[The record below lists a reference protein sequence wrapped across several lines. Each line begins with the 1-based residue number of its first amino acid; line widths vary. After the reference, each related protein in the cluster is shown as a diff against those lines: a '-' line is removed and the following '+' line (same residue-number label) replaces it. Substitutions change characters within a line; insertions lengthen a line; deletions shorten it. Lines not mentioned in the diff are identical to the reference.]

1 MITQQFSEK
10 GAAYLHKLC
19 LEIPNR
25 RVGSRGNQEA
35 TGFFADVIGS
45 FGFEVEMPEFACV
58 DWIQEGA
65 QLMINGASFDV
76 HASPYSL
83 GFQARAPLVAAS
95 TLDELQRLECSGK
108 ILLLRGDLT
117 REHLMPKN
125 FTFYNPEEHQRIIS
139 LLEAK
144 QPRAIIAATSRD
156 PGMAGGMYPFPLIED
171 GDFDIPSVYMK
182 DVDGRRLA
190 GHTGEQVYLESRATR
205 IPAKGC
211 NVVARKGLD
220 PDRKVVLFAH
230 IDAKIGTPGAIDNAS
245 GIVTLLL
252 LAELL
257 ADYAGELSIEI
268 VALNGEDYYS
278 APGEMLFLNRNA
290 GKFEHILLGVNL
302 DGAGYRRGKT
312 AYSLYDPPVEIAEV
326 IHAVFA
332 GYASMVEGE
341 QWYQSDHSLFVMN
354 NRPAL
359 AITSDAFME
368 LSTQITHTPEDR
380 PEIVDVEKL
389 VDIAF
394 ALKEVLL
401 RLDRTLTN
409 AEKHGARI

>member
-1 MITQQFSEK
+1 MITHQLSTK
-10 GAAYLHKLC
+10 AGAYLRKLC

-35 TGFFADVIGS
+35 TGFFAGVLAS
-45 FGFEVEMPEFACV
+45 YEFAVESPQFDCM
-58 DWIQEGA
+58 DWAQEGA
-65 QLMINGASFDV
+65 RLTVAGAAFEV
-76 HASPYSL
+76 QPSPYSL
-83 GFQARAPLVAAS
+83 GCRARAPLVAAS
-95 TLDELQRLECSGK
+95 TLDQLQALECSDK

-125 FTFYNPEEHQRIIS
+125 FTFYNPEEHQRIIR
-139 LLEAK
+139 LLENS
-144 QPRAIIAATSRD
+144 QPQAIIAATSRD
-156 PGMAGGMYPFPLIED
+156 PGMAGAMYPFPLIED

-182 DVDGRRLA
+182 DLDGDRLF
-190 GHTGEQVYLESRATR
+190 GHAGEQVYLESRARR

-211 NVVARKGLD
+211 NVVARKGGSQN
-220 PDRKVVLFAH
+220 RRVVLCAH
-230 IDAKIGTPGAIDNAS
+230 IDAKMGTPGAIDNAS

-257 ADYAGELSIEI
+257 ADYSGQLGIEI

-278 APGEMLFLNRNA
+278 APGEMLFLTQNA
-290 GKFEHILLGVNL
+290 GKLEQVLLGVNL
-302 DGAGYRRGKT
+302 DGAGYHRGKT
-312 AYSLYDPPVEIAEV
+312 AYSLYDPPAEIAEV

-332 GYASMVEGE
+332 DYASMVEGE

-368 LSTQITHTPEDR
+368 LSTEITHTPNDT
-380 PEIVDVEKL
+380 PGIVAVEKL
-389 VDIAF
+389 VDIAL
-394 ALKEVLL
+394 ALNEILL
-401 RLDRTLTN
+401 RLDGSRIS
-409 AEKHGARI
+409 AETH